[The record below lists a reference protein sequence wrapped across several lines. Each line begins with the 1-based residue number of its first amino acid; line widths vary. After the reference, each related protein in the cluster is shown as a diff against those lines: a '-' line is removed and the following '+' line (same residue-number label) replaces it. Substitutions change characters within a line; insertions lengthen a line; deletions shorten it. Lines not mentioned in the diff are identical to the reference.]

1 MKTKMI
7 LSFALLAMLAACS
20 NNDNVKPEDGD
31 KGKVDI
37 TQGIEFKVNFKDF
50 NTEKEYAGTRTTP
63 TSDTISRKTI
73 DLGNNLL
80 AEVTVQRD
88 PARATRSI
96 AATRALEND
105 DYTMLVF
112 QGSFPTYTLKGE
124 ITGTLKDGKF
134 TPNMHLRL
142 APGPYIFM
150 LHNNRMTKVTT
161 PMGTIGLKL
170 TRDNAE
176 KALLARTDYTVT
188 ATPDPQYVDF
198 QMSHVGCRMRIKF
211 TAWMPIQAST
221 TASIQAYNSNL
232 LPKDCT
238 FELPYSGD
246 KLTDGEL
253 NPLNEP
259 LTFPASATTPNA
271 DGTYTTQSNEFLYF
285 VPGTDMEGF
294 KLKFTGGQIY
304 KMNMAGASVNLISL
318 VDPNIHSAH
327 VMSINES
334 YLVNINLKYNFLYLM
349 SDGTTDFLNSTQY
362 TALRASDGKTKRYV
376 DKQGTV
382 LATPKVPIAVVL
394 SQSKGMAVALKN
406 ANGGV
411 PTWWSTNKYWYKQ
424 TNTHGATNQTDALNS
439 QATSGLDETWDP
451 NYSTSNVIG
460 EKVKGKNSDFP
471 AFYAAAHYDPGTVY
485 TGSPALQ
492 WYLPSYSDFKWMFS
506 SLGLGDK
513 TVVTQPAVNYSW
525 YGSLADIALTQVG
538 GDAITGAMYLKRYW
552 SSSEYVVT
560 GLYGTDTYGNA
571 FLANPTDGYWGGYAI
586 SQYDNLVRPF
596 VKYK

>member
-1 MKTKMI
+1 MKTKII
-7 LSFALLAMLAACS
+7 LSLALLAMLAACS
-20 NNDNVKPEDGD
+20 KNDDNLPDD
-31 KGKVDI
+31 PKGKIDI
-37 TQGIEFKVNFKDF
+37 TQSIEFKVNVKDF
-50 NTEKEYAGTRTTP
+50 NAEKDVAGSRAAQQP
-63 TSDTISRKTI
+63 DIISKKTV

-134 TPNMHLRL
+134 TPNMNLRL

-176 KALLARTDYTVT
+176 KALLAQTNYTVT

-198 QMSHVGCRMRIKF
+198 QMSHVGCRMRIKL
-211 TAWMPIQAST
+211 TGWMPIQAST
-221 TASIQAYNSNL
+221 TASLQAYNTNL

-238 FELPYSGD
+238 FELPYGGD
-246 KLTDGEL
+246 KLNDGEL

-259 LTFPASATTPNA
+259 LTFPASANTPNA
-271 DGTYTTQSNEFLYF
+271 DGTYTTQSNEYLYF

-304 KMNMAGASVNLISL
+304 KMNMAGKELPLISL
-318 VDPNIHSAH
+318 VDPDIHTAH
-327 VMSINES
+327 VMDINES

-376 DKQGTV
+376 DKQGNP
-382 LATPKVPIAVVL
+382 LATPKEPIAVVI
-394 SQSKGMAVALKN
+394 SQSKRMAVLLIDSDGEN
-406 ANGGV
+406 
-411 PTWWSTNKYWYKQ
+411 PTYWCSPLFQHTQ
-424 TNTHGATNQTDALNS
+424 TNTHSVTDLSDALNAS
-439 QATSGLDETWDP
+439 ATSGYDETYDP
-451 NYSTSNVIG
+451 SYSTSSVG
-460 EKVKGKNSDFP
+460 GPKVQAYHFP
-471 AFYAAAHYDPGTVY
+471 AFGFCGNHASSILY
-485 TGSPALQ
+485 TGTPALKGF
-492 WYLPSYSDFKWMFS
+492 LPSYSDFREMFS
-506 SLGLGDK
+506 ALGFGDK
-513 TVVTQPAVNYSW
+513 SAVTQAWQMYTW
-525 YGSLADIALTQVG
+525 YGRLASLAFTQVG
-538 GDAITGAMYLKRYW
+538 GKGFDGTRWYW
-552 SSSEYVVT
+552 TSTEM
-560 GLYGTDTYGNA
+560 GTDYVGIVNPKPTHMHWGNDTKS
-571 FLANPTDGYWGGYAI
+571 NNDIY
-586 SQYDNLVRPF
+586 VRPF
-596 VKYK
+596 IRY

>member
-20 NNDNVKPEDGD
+20 NNDNVKPDDGD

-88 PARATRSI
+88 PARTTRSI

-142 APGPYIFM
+142 APGPYTFM

-176 KALLARTDYTVT
+176 KALLAQTDYTVT

-232 LPKDCT
+232 LPKDCI
-238 FELPYSGD
+238 FEMPYNGSAMEVGDLSG
-246 KLTDGEL
+246 
-253 NPLNEP
+253 LNEP
-259 LTFPASATTPNA
+259 LTFPASATTPDAN
-271 DGTYTTQSNEFLYF
+271 GTFTTQSNEYLYF
-285 VPGTDMEGF
+285 VPGINMEGF

-304 KMNMAGASVNLISL
+304 KHNMAGAGIQLISL
-318 VDPNIHSAH
+318 VDPSTH
-327 VMSINES
+327 VATVTDINES

-362 TALRASDGKTKRYV
+362 TALRADDGKTKIYR
-376 DKQGTV
+376 DKAGNLLT
-382 LATPKVPIAVVL
+382 TPKVPIAVVL

-406 ANGGV
+406 ANGGNNV
-411 PTWWSTNKYWYKQ
+411 LWCTAPYQYKVA
-424 TNTHGATNQTDALNS
+424 NTHATPNLTDALNS
-439 QATSGLDETWDP
+439 QATSGIDETW
-451 NYSTSNVIG
+451 NASYTTSAIPG
-460 EKVKGKNSDFP
+460 EKVKGKNPDFP
-471 AFYAAAHYDPGTVY
+471 AFYAAAHYDPGVSY
-485 TGSPALQ
+485 KGSPALT
-492 WYLPSYSDFKWMFS
+492 WYLPSISDFKWVFS
-506 SLGLGDK
+506 ALGLGDK
-513 TVVTQPAVNYSW
+513 TTLTQAETTYDW
-525 YGSLADIALTQVG
+525 YGHLAQLAFTQVG
-538 GDAITGAMYLKRYW
+538 GDGLGGWYYT
-552 SSSEYVVT
+552 SSEISGDYNALFSS
-560 GLYGTDTYGNA
+560 GGNLDGTRFIIFIRGNK
-571 FLANPTDGYWGGYAI
+571 FSYNPA
-586 SQYDNLVRPF
+586 RAF

>member
-271 DGTYTTQSNEFLYF
+271 DGTYTTQSNEYLYF

-304 KMNMAGASVNLISL
+304 KMNMAGAGVNLISL

-327 VMSINES
+327 VMDINES

-362 TALRASDGKTKRYV
+362 TALRADDGKTKLYRAK
-376 DKQGTV
+376 DGTL
-382 LATPKVPIAVVL
+382 LATPKVPIAIVL
-394 SQSKGMAVALKN
+394 SQSRRMAIAPSSWTSNSTYQNQQVNKNMFELSGGPTAMFALE
-406 ANGGV
+406 NG
-411 PTWWSTNKYWYKQ
+411 Y
-424 TNTHGATNQTDALNS
+424 
-439 QATSGLDETWDP
+439 DETWDASASMD
-451 NYSTSNVIG
+451 NTT
-460 EKVKGKNSDFP
+460 VKGNSSDFP
-471 AFYAAAHYDPGTVY
+471 AFKAAGDYNPGSVSGTMV
-485 TGSPALQ
+485 GKK
-492 WYLPSYSDFKWMFS
+492 WYLPAYGEWKYAFTV
-506 SLGLGDK
+506 LGFGDI
-513 TVVTQPAVNYSW
+513 TQVNRFDIYPW
-525 YGSLADIALTQVG
+525 YGDLARIAFTQVG
-538 GDAITGAMYLKRYW
+538 GTALNPDYTTAYW
-552 SSSEYVVT
+552 SSTECKIYSWQPSARNAGVV
-560 GLYGTDTYGNA
+560 YPRPGNFFWSTIEKHWTTA
-571 FLANPTDGYWGGYAI
+571 FR
-586 SQYDNLVRPF
+586 VRPF
-596 VKYK
+596 VHY

>member
-31 KGKVDI
+31 KGKLDI

-88 PARATRSI
+88 PARTTRSI

-176 KALLARTDYTVT
+176 KALLAQTDYTVT

-198 QMSHVGCRMRIKF
+198 QMSHVGCRMRIKL
-211 TAWMPIQAST
+211 TGWMPIQAST

-232 LPKDCT
+232 LPEDCT

-246 KLTDGEL
+246 KLNDGEL

-259 LTFPASATTPNA
+259 LTFSASATTPNA
-271 DGTYTTQSNEFLYF
+271 DGTYTTQSNEYLYF

-294 KLKFTGGQIY
+294 KLKLTGGQIY
-304 KMNMAGASVNLISL
+304 KMNMAGKELPLISL

-327 VMSINES
+327 VMDINES

-394 SQSKGMAVALKN
+394 SQSKGMAVALKDV
-406 ANGGV
+406 NGGNNV
-411 PTWWSTNKYWYKQ
+411 LWCATSYENT
-424 TNTHGATNQTDALNS
+424 TANTHATPNMDDALNS
-439 QATSGLDETWDP
+439 QATSGIDETWNASYTTNAIP
-451 NYSTSNVIG
+451 G
-460 EKVKGKNSDFP
+460 EKVKGKNPDFP
-471 AFYAAAHYDPGTVY
+471 AFYAAAHYDPGVSY
-485 TGSPALQ
+485 KGSPALI
-492 WYLPSYSDFKWMFS
+492 WYLPSLSDFKWVFS
-506 SLGLGDK
+506 ALGLGDK
-513 TVVTQPAVNYSW
+513 TTLTRARTVYEW
-525 YGSLADIALTQVG
+525 YGHLADLAFTQVG
-538 GDAITGAMYLKRYW
+538 GDRLRGWFHT
-552 SSSEYVVT
+552 SSETSYDYNCMLSS
-560 GLYGTDTYGNA
+560 GQRA
-571 FLANPTDGYWGGYAI
+571 DGSRFITFDRNRKWSYERA
-586 SQYDNLVRPF
+586 RAF

>member
-1 MKTKMI
+1 MKTKII
-7 LSFALLAMLAACS
+7 LSLALLAMLAACS
-20 NNDNVKPEDGD
+20 KNDDNLPDD
-31 KGKVDI
+31 PKGKIDI
-37 TQGIEFKVNFKDF
+37 TQSIEFKVNVKDF
-50 NTEKEYAGTRTTP
+50 NAEKDVAGSRAAQQP
-63 TSDTISRKTI
+63 DIISKKTV

-134 TPNMHLRL
+134 TPNMNLRL

-176 KALLARTDYTVT
+176 KALLAQTNYTVT

-198 QMSHVGCRMRIKF
+198 QMSHVGCRMRIKL
-211 TAWMPIQAST
+211 TGWMPIQAST

-232 LPKDCT
+232 LPEDCT

-246 KLTDGEL
+246 KLNDGEL

-259 LTFPASATTPNA
+259 LTFPASANTPNA
-271 DGTYTTQSNEFLYF
+271 DGTYTTQSNEYLYF

-294 KLKFTGGQIY
+294 KLTFTGGQIY
-304 KMNMAGASVNLISL
+304 KKNMAGVSVNLISL
-318 VDPNIHSAH
+318 VDPDIHSAH
-327 VMSINES
+327 VMDINES

-376 DKQGTV
+376 DKQGNP
-382 LATPKVPIAVVL
+382 LATPKVPIAVVA
-394 SQSKGMAVALKN
+394 SQSKGIAIALKD
-406 ANGGV
+406 ANGGNTCEWDNRVVWNKQVNYKMFNSV
-411 PTWWSTNKYWYKQ
+411 PTTDMFNDMEGYKYSWEISGSSDGMV
-424 TNTHGATNQTDALNS
+424 NALDVMAYWRAGQYLPGVS
-439 QATSGLDETWDP
+439 LTGSLTGKKWHLP
-451 NYSTSNVIG
+451 SIG
-460 EKVKGKNSDFP
+460 EWK
-471 AFYAAAHYDPGTVY
+471 YVY
-485 TGSPALQ
+485 TAL
-492 WYLPSYSDFKWMFS
+492 
-506 SLGLGDK
+506 SLGD
-513 TVVTQPAVNYSW
+513 A
-525 YGSLADIALTQVG
+525 SLLTAYFINHPWNKPMPDLAFTQVG
-538 GDAITGAMYLKRYW
+538 GTALANGTYW
-552 SSSEYVVT
+552 SSTEYSTSHAGVVSFIESPVKNSLWWT
-560 GLYGTDTYGNA
+560 TYAKNTQ
-571 FLANPTDGYWGGYAI
+571 AN
-586 SQYDNLVRPF
+586 VRPF
-596 VKYK
+596 IKYQ

>member
-1 MKTKMI
+1 MKTKII
-7 LSFALLAMLAACS
+7 LSLALLAMLAACS
-20 NNDNVKPEDGD
+20 KNDDNLPDD
-31 KGKVDI
+31 PKGKIDI
-37 TQGIEFKVNFKDF
+37 TQSIEFKVNVKDF
-50 NTEKEYAGTRTTP
+50 NAEKDVAGSRAAQQP
-63 TSDTISRKTI
+63 NIISKKTV

-88 PARATRSI
+88 PSRATRSI

-134 TPNMHLRL
+134 TPNMNLRL

-176 KALLARTDYTVT
+176 KALLAQTNYTVT

-198 QMSHVGCRMRIKF
+198 QMSHVGCRMRIKL
-211 TAWMPIQAST
+211 TGWMPIQAST

-232 LPKDCT
+232 LPEDCT

-246 KLTDGEL
+246 KLNDGEL

-259 LTFPASATTPNA
+259 LTFPASANTPNA
-271 DGTYTTQSNEFLYF
+271 DGTYTTQSNEYLYF

-304 KMNMAGASVNLISL
+304 KMNMAGKELPLISL
-318 VDPNIHSAH
+318 VDPDIHTAH
-327 VMSINES
+327 VMDINES

-362 TALRASDGKTKRYV
+362 TALRASDGKTKPYV
-376 DKQGTV
+376 DKQGNP
-382 LATPKVPIAVVL
+382 LATPKEPIAVVI
-394 SQSKGMAVALKN
+394 SQSKRMAVLLIDSDGEN
-406 ANGGV
+406 
-411 PTWWSTNKYWYKQ
+411 PTYWCSPLFQHTQ
-424 TNTHGATNQTDALNS
+424 TNTHSVTDLSDALNAS
-439 QATSGLDETWDP
+439 ATSGYDETYDP
-451 NYSTSNVIG
+451 SYSTSSVG
-460 EKVKGKNSDFP
+460 GPKFPAYHFP
-471 AFYAAAHYDPGTVY
+471 AFGFCGNHASSILY
-485 TGSPALQ
+485 TGTPALKGF
-492 WYLPSYSDFKWMFS
+492 LPSYSDFREMFS
-506 SLGLGDK
+506 ALGFGDK
-513 TVVTQPAVNYSW
+513 SAVTQAWQMYTW
-525 YGSLADIALTQVG
+525 YGRLASLAFTQVG
-538 GDAITGAMYLKRYW
+538 GKGFDGTRWYW
-552 SSSEYVVT
+552 TSTEM
-560 GLYGTDTYGNA
+560 GTDYVGIVNPKPTHMHWGNDTKS
-571 FLANPTDGYWGGYAI
+571 NNDIY
-586 SQYDNLVRPF
+586 VRPF
-596 VKYK
+596 VRY

>member
-1 MKTKMI
+1 MKTKII
-7 LSFALLAMLAACS
+7 LSLALLAMLAACS
-20 NNDNVKPEDGD
+20 RNDDNLPDD
-31 KGKVDI
+31 PKGKIDI
-37 TQGIEFKVNFKDF
+37 TQSIEFKVNVKDF
-50 NTEKEYAGTRTTP
+50 NAEKDVAGSRAAQQP
-63 TSDTISRKTI
+63 NIISKKTV

-134 TPNMHLRL
+134 TPNMNLRL

-176 KALLARTDYTVT
+176 KALLAQTNYTVT

-198 QMSHVGCRMRIKF
+198 QMSHVGCRMRIKL
-211 TAWMPIQAST
+211 TGWMPIQAST
-221 TASIQAYNSNL
+221 TASLQAYNTNL

-238 FELPYSGD
+238 FELPYGGD
-246 KLTDGEL
+246 KLNDGEL

-259 LTFPASATTPNA
+259 LTFPASANTPNA
-271 DGTYTTQSNEFLYF
+271 DGTYTTQSNEYLYF

-304 KMNMAGASVNLISL
+304 KINMAGKELPLISL
-318 VDPNIHSAH
+318 VDPDIHTAH
-327 VMSINES
+327 VMDINES

-376 DKQGTV
+376 DKQGNP
-382 LATPKVPIAVVL
+382 LATPKVPIAVVA
-394 SQSKGMAVALKN
+394 SQSKGIAIALKY
-406 ANGGV
+406 ANGGNTCEWDNRVVWNKQVNYKMFNSV
-411 PTWWSTNKYWYKQ
+411 PTTDMFNDMEGYKYSWEISGSSDGGV
-424 TNTHGATNQTDALNS
+424 NALDVMAYWRAGQYLPGVS
-439 QATSGLDETWDP
+439 LTGSLTGKKWHLP
-451 NYSTSNVIG
+451 SIG
-460 EKVKGKNSDFP
+460 EWK
-471 AFYAAAHYDPGTVY
+471 YVY
-485 TGSPALQ
+485 TAL
-492 WYLPSYSDFKWMFS
+492 
-506 SLGLGDK
+506 SLGD
-513 TVVTQPAVNYSW
+513 A
-525 YGSLADIALTQVG
+525 SLLTAYFINHPWNKPMADLAFTQVG
-538 GDAITGAMYLKRYW
+538 GTALANGPYW
-552 SSSEYVVT
+552 SSTEYSNSHAGVVSFIDSPVKNSLWWT
-560 GLYGTDTYGNA
+560 TYAKNTQ
-571 FLANPTDGYWGGYAI
+571 AN
-586 SQYDNLVRPF
+586 VRPF
-596 VKYK
+596 IKYQ

>member
-1 MKTKMI
+1 MKTKII
-7 LSFALLAMLAACS
+7 LSLALLAMLAACS
-20 NNDNVKPEDGD
+20 KNDDNLPDD
-31 KGKVDI
+31 PKGKIDI
-37 TQGIEFKVNFKDF
+37 TQSIEFKVNVKDF
-50 NTEKEYAGTRTTP
+50 NAEKDVAGSRAAQQP
-63 TSDTISRKTI
+63 NIISKKTV

-88 PARATRSI
+88 PSRATRSI

-134 TPNMHLRL
+134 TPNMNLRL

-176 KALLARTDYTVT
+176 KALLAQTNYTVT

-198 QMSHVGCRMRIKF
+198 QMSHVGCRMRIKL
-211 TAWMPIQAST
+211 TGWMPIQAST

-232 LPKDCT
+232 LPEDCT

-246 KLTDGEL
+246 KLNDGEL

-259 LTFPASATTPNA
+259 LTFPASANTPNA
-271 DGTYTTQSNEFLYF
+271 DGTYTTQSNEYLYF

-304 KMNMAGASVNLISL
+304 KMNMAGKELPLISL
-318 VDPNIHSAH
+318 VDPDIHTAH
-327 VMSINES
+327 VMDINES

-376 DKQGTV
+376 DKQGNP
-382 LATPKVPIAVVL
+382 LATPKEPIAVVI
-394 SQSKGMAVALKN
+394 SQSKRMAVLLIDSDGEN
-406 ANGGV
+406 
-411 PTWWSTNKYWYKQ
+411 PTYWCSPLFQHTQ
-424 TNTHGATNQTDALNS
+424 TNTHSVTDLSDALNAS
-439 QATSGLDETWDP
+439 ATSGYDETYDP
-451 NYSTSNVIG
+451 SYSTSSVG
-460 EKVKGKNSDFP
+460 GPKFPAYHFP
-471 AFYAAAHYDPGTVY
+471 AFGFCGNHASSILY
-485 TGSPALQ
+485 TGTPALKGF
-492 WYLPSYSDFKWMFS
+492 LPSYSDFREMFS
-506 SLGLGDK
+506 ALGFGDK
-513 TVVTQPAVNYSW
+513 SAVTQAWQMYTW
-525 YGSLADIALTQVG
+525 YGRLASLAFTQVG
-538 GDAITGAMYLKRYW
+538 GKGFDGTRWYW
-552 SSSEYVVT
+552 TSTEM
-560 GLYGTDTYGNA
+560 GTDYVGIVNPKPTHMHWGNDTKS
-571 FLANPTDGYWGGYAI
+571 NNDIY
-586 SQYDNLVRPF
+586 VRPF
-596 VKYK
+596 VRY

>member
-124 ITGTLKDGKF
+124 VTGTLKDGKF

-232 LPKDCT
+232 LPKDCI
-238 FELPYSGD
+238 FEMPYNGSAMEVGDLSG
-246 KLTDGEL
+246 
-253 NPLNEP
+253 LNEP
-259 LTFPASATTPNA
+259 LTFPASATTPDAN
-271 DGTYTTQSNEFLYF
+271 GTFTTQSNEYLYF
-285 VPGTDMEGF
+285 VPGINMEGF

-304 KMNMAGASVNLISL
+304 KHNMAGAGIQLISL
-318 VDPNIHSAH
+318 VDPSTH
-327 VMSINES
+327 VATVTDINES

-362 TALRASDGKTKRYV
+362 TALRADDGKTKIYR
-376 DKQGTV
+376 DKAGNLLT
-382 LATPKVPIAVVL
+382 TPKVPIAVVL

-406 ANGGV
+406 ANGGNNV
-411 PTWWSTNKYWYKQ
+411 LWCTAPYQYKVA
-424 TNTHGATNQTDALNS
+424 NTHATPNLTDALNS
-439 QATSGLDETWDP
+439 QATSGIDETW
-451 NYSTSNVIG
+451 NGSYTTSAIPG
-460 EKVKGKNSDFP
+460 EKVKGKNPDFP
-471 AFYAAAHYDPGTVY
+471 AFYAAAHYDPGVSY
-485 TGSPALQ
+485 TGSPALI
-492 WYLPSYSDFKWMFS
+492 WYLPSLSDFKWVFS
-506 SLGLGDK
+506 ALGLGDK
-513 TVVTQPAVNYSW
+513 TTLTQTNFLYFW
-525 YGSLADIALTQVG
+525 YGHLAQLAFTQVG
-538 GDAITGAMYLKRYW
+538 GDKLQGWYHT
-552 SSSEYVVT
+552 SSEESRDCNALFSS
-560 GLYGTDTYGNA
+560 GGNLDGTRFINFIRNNKFSY
-571 FLANPTDGYWGGYAI
+571 NPA
-586 SQYDNLVRPF
+586 RAF

>member
-50 NTEKEYAGTRTTP
+50 NTEKEYAGTRTTS

-88 PARATRSI
+88 PARATHSI

-211 TAWMPIQAST
+211 TAWMSIQAST

-294 KLKFTGGQIY
+294 KLKLTGGQIY
-304 KMNMAGASVNLISL
+304 KMNMAGKELPLISL

-327 VMSINES
+327 VMDINES

-406 ANGGV
+406 ANGGATMQWCNSLYHFTKV
-411 PTWWSTNKYWYKQ
+411 NMQSVTNL
-424 TNTHGATNQTDALNS
+424 TDALN
-439 QATSGLDETWDP
+439 AHETSGIDETWNAGYTTTAVVGD
-451 NYSTSNVIG
+451 
-460 EKVKGKNSDFP
+460 KVKGNNSDFYP
-471 AFYAAAHYDPGTVY
+471 FYAAAHYSPDVTY
-485 TGSPALQ
+485 TGTPAIQ
-492 WYLPSYSDFKWMFS
+492 WYLPSYSDFRWILP
-506 SLGLGDK
+506 LGFGDK
-513 TVVTQPAVNYSW
+513 ATVLYAGQTYNW
-525 YGSLADIALTQVG
+525 YGSLANIAFTQVG
-538 GDAITGAMYLKRYW
+538 GTAIFNSDAYW
-552 SSSEYVVT
+552 SSTEYN
-560 GLYGTDTYGNA
+560 GNRA
-571 FLANPTDGYWGGYAI
+571 GYVSILNFGMFWGNWNTKLT
-586 SQYDNLVRPF
+586 SQLVRPF